1 MLYSRIEATLVQRHY
16 KGQIFGPKACTRG
29 YQVLRDYNT
38 TCDGQNNYRITNRYE
53 CDIASNLLALELPHF
68 ISTHSEHETKRNCPK
83 GCYFHVTNRQ
93 VYWNNH
99 YAGSNVNSSL
109 RICRAPVPCNTDS
122 DCTDAQYCYH
132 SNKYCKDNYPSSIIK
147 NVGSY

>member
-1 MLYSRIEATLVQRHY
+1 M
-16 KGQIFGPKACTRG
+16 
-29 YQVLRDYNT
+29 
-38 TCDGQNNYRITNRYE
+38 TCKDQNNYPITNKDE

-132 SNKYCKDNYPSSIIK
+132 SNKYCKDKNETAPMISSTTSTPTSVDI
-147 NVGSY
+147 GEATTTPTLPRPTLR